1 MTPGSFDSLCIHFS
15 FYGLRHINQPVF
27 RTVMVQNLHEQQEV
41 FTVVSI
47 SVVHAYDVFC
57 NTDGFT
63 VETLH
68 KEI

>member
-1 MTPGSFDSLCIHFS
+1 
-15 FYGLRHINQPVF
+15 
-27 RTVMVQNLHEQQEV
+27 
-41 FTVVSI
+41 VVSI

-57 NTDGFT
+57 NTGGFT